1 MPLVSEVKLPSVSLG
16 QPRGNGGLMALC
28 KDVRDVV
35 AEPSLESNK
44 ILALLKGRSIQY
56 SVGVVV
62 ELEIKRRS
70 RWAITETRALIER
83 YIYIGYIWKKHT
95 ILLHVINKTDVLQ
108 ELNLLLLVSI
118 FKYFIQF
125 IQLHCSSSYK
135 IPALT
140 GLKQAS

>member
-62 ELEIKRRS
+62 ELEVKRRS

-83 YIYIGYIWKKHT
+83 YIYHRLYMEKAQYST
-95 ILLHVINKTDVLQ
+95 T
-108 ELNLLLLVSI
+108 
-118 FKYFIQF
+118 
-125 IQLHCSSSYK
+125 CYK
-135 IPALT
+135 
-140 GLKQAS
+140 